1 VVTGGLGSLPLS
13 ALNRKLLRDLLAMK
27 AQALAI
33 ALVLSAGVA
42 MYVMYGTT
50 FASLSQ
56 SQAAYYEQQQFGDV
70 FASLKRAPRRVAR
83 EIAAIPGVAAVEA
96 RVVVDVTLDLP
107 QLEEPATGRLISLPA
122 GRRPHVSDLFL
133 RRGRW
138 LEPERAD
145 EVIASEGFV
154 KANRLE
160 PGDRIGA
167 LLNGRFRRLT
177 IVGVALSPEY
187 VYSVRTGELVPDDR
201 RFGILWMNERA
212 LATAFDME
220 GSFNDLTLTLAR
232 GTPMDEAIAR
242 VDAMLEPYGGRGAV
256 RRSAQ
261 ISHWT
266 LENELVLL
274 RDVGLLLPLVF
285 LMVAAFVLNVALVR
299 TLALQRPQIAALKA
313 LGYGNA
319 AIGWHY
325 VKWALAIA
333 VAGVAFGIAGGG
345 LLGLLMLDSYNE
357 FFRFPRLQFVLP
369 WNVIV
374 SAALLTLAT
383 TIAGALSAVVSA
395 VRIPPAEAMRPAL
408 PVSYG
413 RSWLEVAGLSWL
425 WGSAGRMV
433 LRSVTRFP
441 VRTAASVFGIG
452 LAVAILMIGLV
463 FADAIDRLIETQFW
477 IAERQDVTVNFVEPR
492 SAAVRHAL
500 ARLPGVLA
508 VEPQRSVAAKIR
520 YGHRERHLTV
530 TGLEDHPRLRR
541 IVNRDR
547 QDLPLPAGGVVLSRP
562 LAVALGAGNGDQV
575 RLDFLEGARPVYMA
589 VVTGIIDDILGLSVY
604 MSVDTLHSLMQ
615 EGDVASGALLAV
627 DPAETAALSHALKRL
642 PAVAGVGFKRAVVR
656 GFRDTMAATM
666 NLTIFINIL
675 FAGVIAFGVVY
686 NAARVSLSERTRELA
701 SLRVLGFTRAEIS
714 AVLLGELALL
724 TLAALPVGV
733 WFGYYLAEAI
743 VQSLESEIYRVP
755 FYVSRQAVAWS
766 CLSVMVASLLSGL
779 AVRRRLDTLDL
790 VGVLSVRD

>member
-1 VVTGGLGSLPLS
+1 MS
-13 ALNRKLLRDLLAMK
+13 ALNRKLVRDLLGMK

-33 ALVLSAGVA
+33 ALVLSAGVS
-42 MYVMYGTT
+42 MYVMYRAT
-50 FASLSQ
+50 FASLGQ
-56 SQAAYYEQQQFGDV
+56 SQAAYYEQYQFGDV
-70 FASLKRAPRRVAR
+70 FASLKRAPMRVAR

-96 RVVVDVTLDLP
+96 RVVADVTLDLP
-107 QLEEPATGRLISLPA
+107 DLPEPATGRLISLPA
-122 GRRPHVSDLFL
+122 GRRPRVSDLFL
-133 RRGRW
+133 RSGRW
-138 LEPERAD
+138 LEPERPD

-154 KANRLE
+154 KANRLQ

-187 VYSVRTGELVPDDR
+187 VYSVRAGELVPDDR
-201 RFGILWMNERA
+201 RFGVLWMNERA
-212 LATAFDME
+212 LATAFDLD
-220 GSFNDLTLTLAR
+220 GAFNDVTLTIAR
-232 GTPMDEAIAR
+232 GTVIDEVIAR
-242 VDAMLEPYGGRGAV
+242 LDSMLEPYGGRGAL

-333 VAGVAFGIAGGG
+333 AAGIAMG
-345 LLGLLMLDSYNE
+345 LASGSWLGVVMLDSYNA
-357 FFRFPRLQFVLP
+357 FFRFPRLEFVLP
-369 WNVIV
+369 WGVMAT
-374 SAALLTLAT
+374 AATLTLAAT
-383 TIAGALSAVVSA
+383 AAGALSAVVRA
-395 VRIPPAEAMRPAL
+395 VRIPPAEAMRPAV

-413 RSWLEVAGLSWL
+413 RSWFELPGMSWL
-425 WGSAGRMV
+425 LGSSGRMV

-441 VRTAASVFGIG
+441 VRSAASILGIG
-452 LAVAILMIGLV
+452 LAVAILMIGMV
-463 FADAIDRLIETQFW
+463 FADAIDRLIHTQFW

-492 SAAVRHAL
+492 SAAVRHDL

-508 VEPQRSVAAKIR
+508 VEAQRTVPARIR
-520 YGHRERHLTV
+520 YGHRERHLNV
-530 TGLEDHPRLRR
+530 TGIAPNSRLRR
-541 IVNRDR
+541 IVDRDGR
-547 QDLPLPAGGVVLSRP
+547 DLSMPAGGVVLSRT
-562 LAVALGAGNGDQV
+562 LATALGAKAGDAV
-575 RLDFLEGARPVYMA
+575 RLEVLEGARPVHQA

-604 MSVDTLHSLMQ
+604 LSIDTLHGLMQ

-627 DPAETAALSHALKRL
+627 DPAATATLSRELKQL
-642 PAVAGVGFKRAVVR
+642 PAVAGVGFKRAVVK
-656 GFRDTMAATM
+656 GFRETMAATLD
-666 NLTIFINIL
+666 LTIVINIL

-701 SLRVLGFTRAEIS
+701 SLRVLGFTRGEIS

-724 TLAALPVGV
+724 TLLALPVGV
-733 WFGYYLAEAI
+733 WFGYYLAQAI
-743 VQSLESEIYRVP
+743 VQSLESEVYRVP
-755 FYVSRQAVAWS
+755 FYVSRQAVGSA
-766 CLSVMVASLLSGL
+766 CLSVIVAAGLSGL
-779 AVRRRLDTLDL
+779 LVRRRLDNLDL
-790 VGVLSVRD
+790 AGVLSVRD